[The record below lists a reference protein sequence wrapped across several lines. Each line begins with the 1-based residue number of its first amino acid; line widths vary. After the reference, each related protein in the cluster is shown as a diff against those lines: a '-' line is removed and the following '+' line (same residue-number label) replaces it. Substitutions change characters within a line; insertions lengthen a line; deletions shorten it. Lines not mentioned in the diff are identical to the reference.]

1 MNGKFELVFTAIVI
15 KDKDSEK
22 YTAILKE
29 IDGVIAQGNSADEAV
44 EKLPAVFAGLI
55 EARREDTYVEMPKY
69 NPQLM
74 TERELVFVR

>member
-1 MNGKFELVFTAIVI
+1 MNNKFELVFTAIVI

-44 EKLPAVFAGLI
+44 EKLPAVLAGLI

-74 TERELVFVR
+74 TERELVFAR